1 MTAETDDPWA
11 DVTAVVLAG
20 GIGSR
25 LRSAVSD
32 RPKGLAEVDGRPFL
46 AYVLEQLA
54 QAGVRRVVLCTG
66 YLGTQ
71 IRLAFGTD
79 FRGMRVSYSHEEA
92 PLGTGGALRQA
103 VDAAGDRTLLVLNG
117 DSFCEVDLGAARQ
130 DFERCS
136 RQPMLVLSWQADTAR
151 YGRVEC
157 DAALRIAAFE
167 EKGARGGAG
176 WINAGIYLVDR
187 PLVEAIPS
195 GRPVSLE
202 RDVFPEWIPRGL
214 RGFPSHG
221 RFLDIGTPES
231 YSRAAAFFA
240 GGTAIATQPR
250 MTGMDRDARILVAGG
265 ETLIGSALVQA
276 LSRRGFSR
284 VHSPALSECPLT
296 EAAAVETWFTRHA
309 PQFVFV
315 AAGKSGGI
323 EANRRFPADL
333 MVDNL
338 LAATHLCTAA
348 VRHGVQKL
356 LYLASSCCYPRECAQ
371 PMRVEQ
377 LGTGPLEPTSA
388 GYATAKLAGMMLCQS
403 LRQQHGV
410 RFITGIPADVF
421 GTQCRFDA
429 ENAHVIPSLIARM
442 HAAKV
447 AGDSTILLWGTG
459 APRREFLFAD
469 DLAEA
474 CIVAMDRYESPEP
487 INLGGGTELTIRD
500 VAELIAA
507 VVGYQGEIRF
517 DTSRPDGTPR
527 KLLDSGVLL
536 GLGWR
541 ATTGIRAALE
551 ATYAAYL
558 VQQGGRLGTAVTP
571 REGSG
576 AA

>member
-1 MTAETDDPWA
+1 MAAETGDPWA
-11 DVTAVVLAG
+11 DVTAVILAG
-20 GIGSR
+20 GVGSR

-46 AYVLEQLA
+46 AFVLEQLA
-54 QAGVRRVVLCTG
+54 RAGVQRVVLCTG
-66 YLGTQ
+66 HLGMQ
-71 IRLAFGTD
+71 IRAAFGTD

-92 PLGTGGALRQA
+92 PLGTGGALRLA
-103 VDAAGDRTLLVLNG
+103 VDAVGDRTLLVLNG
-117 DSFCEVDLGAARQ
+117 DSFCEVDLEAARR
-130 DFERCS
+130 DFERCG
-136 RQPMLVLSWQADTAR
+136 RNPTLVLSWQADTTR

-157 DAALRIAAFE
+157 DAAMRITAFE

-176 WINAGIYLVDR
+176 WINAGIYFVDR
-187 PLVEAIPS
+187 PLVEAIPT

-202 RDVFPEWIPRGL
+202 RDVFPEWISRVL
-214 RGFPSHG
+214 RGFPTQG

-231 YSRAAAFFA
+231 YAQAVDFFA
-240 GGTAIATQPR
+240 DGATVAAQPP
-250 MTGMDRDARILVAGG
+250 MIGIDRDARILVAGG

-276 LSRRGFSR
+276 LSRKGFSR
-284 VHSPALSECPLT
+284 VHGPPLSECPLT
-296 EAAAVETWFTRHA
+296 EAAAVEDWFARHT
-309 PQFVFV
+309 PEYVFF

-323 EANRRFPADL
+323 DANRRFPADL

-338 LAATHLCTAA
+338 LAVTHLCTVA
-348 VRHGVQKL
+348 VRHHVRKL
-356 LYLASSCCYPRECAQ
+356 LYLASSCCYPRECGQ
-371 PMRVEQ
+371 PMRVEH

-442 HAAKV
+442 HSAKV
-447 AGDSTILLWGTG
+447 AGDSAILLWGTG

-474 CIVAMDRYESPEP
+474 CIVAMDRYDSPEP
-487 INLGGGTELTIRD
+487 INLGGGTELAIRD
-500 VAELIAA
+500 VAELIAD
-507 VVGYQGEIRF
+507 VVGYRGEIRF
-517 DTSRPDGTPR
+517 DTSRPDGAPR
-527 KLLDSGVLL
+527 KLLDSSVLL

-558 VQQGGRLGTAVTP
+558 AQQNGRLGTAVTS